1 LSGCEFGEG
10 ARSDASGKNKPGDR
24 MQVLFFRAVRK
35 ALQSVVCLPNELLRA
50 LKRII
55 NAAGLLN
62 QGKNIPDGGRR

>member
-1 LSGCEFGEG
+1 
-10 ARSDASGKNKPGDR
+10 